1 MIAHLLS
8 SSVALGAFTA
18 LMGLVSCTPLAFA
31 NRREYRYCPR
41 WLAFAYRTTW
51 LMTGAAWA
59 VRGAT
64 TIFKID
70 DGLVGLAP
78 SAAVLA
84 GALLGLY
91 FMILM
96 RRSWPFANR

>member
-1 MIAHLLS
+1 M
-8 SSVALGAFTA
+8 
-18 LMGLVSCTPLAFA
+18 
-31 NRREYRYCPR
+31 
-41 WLAFAYRTTW
+41 
-51 LMTGAAWA
+51 
-59 VRGAT
+59 
-64 TIFKID
+64 D